1 MSPCWFLHF
10 YRFTDVLEDE
20 HTKTQNY
27 LCNFFVNLEVF
38 QKKKKCVSD
47 LKKKEAKGE
56 SNKCGAGR
64 AQVQGGGR
72 RVEVRGTGGTGA
84 GDGARSPS

>member
-27 LCNFFVNLEVF
+27 LCNFFVNLKVF
-38 QKKKKCVSD
+38 QKKKNVYLI

-56 SNKCGAGR
+56 SNRCGEGKM
-64 AQVQGGGR
+64 QVQGGGQEGR
-72 RVEVRGTGGTGA
+72 RAGGR
-84 GDGARSPS
+84 ARSPS